1 MPLTRLLFAASAG
14 LLPITVGAQAPI
26 FSIPSLKTVKVP
38 APAGLE
44 RYVSDT
50 RALVVLGKAFFWDVQ
65 ASSDG
70 RIACGT
76 CHFHA
81 GADHRSQNQLSSPPG
96 INTPIAPNQILSL
109 DMFPFRKLANPNDN
123 GSTVVSEV
131 RQTAGSA
138 GQFHRTFR
146 GLVPGSAAEDAV
158 EITGEPNFTIDGL
171 STRQVTARNAPSVIN
186 AVLNVRNF
194 WDGRASPIFTGATP
208 FGDADTRANLVALGD
223 AGLQPERVRL
233 DNSSLAS
240 LSVGP
245 PVNST
250 EMSYEGRTWPI
261 IGRKLLGL
269 APLGRQHVDAG
280 DSVLGALAKPAGPG
294 LLPGVS
300 YSSLIQAAFQ
310 SRYWGSQDM
319 VDIAGNPAD
328 SGRPAYTQMEFNFSF
343 FWGVAVQAYMSTLIS
358 DDARTDQ
365 FAEGRRDTLTLQEQ
379 QGMSQFVAAHCATCH
394 LGPQLTSAAVNNPL
408 TKSAVLPSAAGFN
421 RTGVS
426 PIAEDIG
433 FGGTDSFGNPLFSPQ
448 GEAMGA
454 FKTPGFRNIE
464 LTGPYFHNGSQATL
478 EQVIDFYGRHGDI
491 PEGGLSTGITTL
503 LLTAEDKAA
512 MIVFMKALTDDRVRY
527 ERAPF
532 DHPELCVPMGHVTQT
547 PDTQFQQSAMDKW
560 VLVPASGANG
570 NAAPLQTF
578 QELLLGIGNDGSR
591 AHGMTQ
597 SCVP

>member
-1 MPLTRLLFAASAG
+1 LFAASVA
-14 LLPITVGAQAPI
+14 LLPITVGAQPTT
-26 FSIPSLKTVKVP
+26 FGIPSLKTVKAP
-38 APAGLE
+38 APAGLD

-81 GADHRSQNQLSSPPG
+81 GADHRAQNQLSSPPG
-96 INTPIAPNQILSL
+96 INTPITPNQLLSL
-109 DMFPFRKLANPNDN
+109 DMFPFRKLTDPNDN
-123 GSTVVSEV
+123 RSTVVSDV

-158 EITGEPNFTIDGL
+158 EITGEPNFTLDGL
-171 STRQVTARNAPSVIN
+171 STRQVTARNTPSVIN

-194 WDGRASPIFTGATP
+194 WDGRASPFFTGATP
-208 FGDADTRANLVALGD
+208 FGDSDQRSNVVAQGD
-223 AGLQPERVRL
+223 GGLQPERVRL

-269 APLGRQHVDAG
+269 APLGRQHVAAD
-280 DSVLGALAKPAGPG
+280 DSVLGALANPVGPG
-294 LLPGVS
+294 LLSGVS
-300 YSSLIQAAFQ
+300 YSSLIQSAFQ
-310 SRYWGSQDM
+310 PRYWGSQDM

-328 SGRPAYTQMEFNFSF
+328 SGHPAYTQMEFNFSF
-343 FWGVAVQAYMSTLIS
+343 FWGVAVQAYVTTLIS

-365 FAEGRRDTLTLQEQ
+365 FAEGHLDALTIQEQ
-379 QGMSQFVAAHCATCH
+379 QGMSKFVAVHCATCH
-394 LGPQLTSAAVNNPL
+394 LGPQLTSASVNNPL
-408 TKSAVLPSAAGFN
+408 NVAAVHPTAAGFN

-433 FGGTDSFGNPLFSPQ
+433 FGATDSFGNPLFSAQ
-448 GEAMGA
+448 AEAMGA

-478 EQVIDFYGRHGDI
+478 EQLMDFYTRHGDI

-503 LLTAEDKAA
+503 RFTEDEKAA
-512 MIVFMKALTDDRVRY
+512 TVAFMKALTDDRVRY

-560 VLVPASGANG
+560 VLVPAVGAG
-570 NAAPLQTF
+570 GGTAPLQTF

-591 AHGMTQ
+591 AHTMTQ